1 MTKNTQVVVTGAS
14 GFVAK
19 NIRKFLS
26 QNNFN
31 LISISRKN
39 FTKLKNET
47 KIVSVNYDE
56 EDILPTIKNSHGLI
70 HLVGIGKQ
78 SIKNDFNS
86 INLGFTK
93 KIINLC
99 KKGNI
104 KKIIFNSGLGVSKNT
119 SLGYFISKYHA
130 EQEIIKSGLNYT
142 IFRPSY
148 IVGKDDLLTIYLK
161 KQIKNKEIRIP
172 GSGKYSIQ
180 PIYINDVSK
189 LIKQSLIDDKFRKK
203 ILDLVGSE
211 SITFQEYVKLF
222 SRNKIKIKN
231 VDLEMCYNEAINNP
245 RSEISVDDLN
255 LLIGDFKGDYKKLKN
270 ISKIEFQSI
279 RELLNSG
286 ILFQ

>member
-1 MTKNTQVVVTGAS
+1 
-14 GFVAK
+14 
-19 NIRKFLS
+19 S

-47 KIVSVNYDE
+47 KIVSVTYDE

-104 KKIIFNSGLGVSKNT
+104 KKIIFNSGLGVSKNI

-161 KQIKNKEIRIP
+161 KQIENKEIRIP

-189 LIKQSLIDDKFRKK
+189 IIKQSLIDNKFRKK

>member
-1 MTKNTQVVVTGAS
+1 MSKNTQVVVTGAS

-26 QNNFN
+26 QNNFD

-47 KIVSVNYDE
+47 KIISLNYDE
-56 EDILPTIKNSHGLI
+56 KDILPTIKNSHGLI

-86 INLGFTK
+86 INFGLTK

-104 KKIIFNSGLGVSKNT
+104 EKIIFNSGLGVSKTT

-148 IVGKDDLLTIYLK
+148 IVGKNDLLTIYLK
-161 KQIKNKEIRIP
+161 KQIKNMEIKIP

-189 LIKQSLIDDKFRKK
+189 IIKKSLIDDKFRNKT
-203 ILDLVGSE
+203 LDLVGSE

-231 VDLEMCYNEAINNP
+231 VDLEMCYNDAINNP
-245 RSEISVDDLN
+245 HSAISVDDLN

-270 ISKIEFQSI
+270 ISKIDFQSI
-279 RELLNSG
+279 REILNSG

>member
-1 MTKNTQVVVTGAS
+1 MSKNTQVVVTGAS

-47 KIVSVNYDE
+47 KIISFNYDE
-56 EDILPTIKNSHGLI
+56 KDILPTIKNSYGLI

-180 PIYINDVSK
+180 PVYINDVSK

-222 SRNKIKIKN
+222 SRNKI
-231 VDLEMCYNEAINNP
+231 E
-245 RSEISVDDLN
+245 
-255 LLIGDFKGDYKKLKN
+255 
-270 ISKIEFQSI
+270 
-279 RELLNSG
+279 
-286 ILFQ
+286 

>member
-1 MTKNTQVVVTGAS
+1 MSKNTQVVITGAS

-39 FTKLKNET
+39 FTKFKNET
-47 KIVSVNYDE
+47 KIVSINYDE
-56 EDILPTIKNSHGLI
+56 KDILPTIKNSRGLI

-78 SIKNDFNS
+78 STKNDFNS

-104 KKIIFNSGLGVSKNT
+104 EKIIFNSGLGVSKNT

-189 LIKQSLIDDKFRKK
+189 IIKKSLIDDKFRNK

-211 SITFQEYVKLF
+211 SVTFQEYVKLF
-222 SRNKIKIKN
+222 SRNKTKVKN
-231 VDLEMCYNEAINNP
+231 LDLEMCYYDAINNP
-245 RSEISVDDLN
+245 HSSLSVDDLN

-286 ILFQ
+286 ILLQ

>member
-1 MTKNTQVVVTGAS
+1 MSKNTQVVVTGAS

-19 NIRKFLS
+19 NVRKFLS
-26 QNNFN
+26 QNGFN

-39 FTKLKNET
+39 FTKFKNET
-47 KIVSVNYDE
+47 KIVSLNYAE
-56 EDILPTIKNSHGLI
+56 KDILPKIKNSHGLI

-86 INLGFTK
+86 INLEFTK

-104 KKIIFNSGLGVSKNT
+104 KKIIFNSGLGVSKTT
-119 SLGYFISKYHA
+119 SLGYFISKYYA

-161 KQIKNKEIRIP
+161 KQIKNKEIIIP

-180 PIYINDVSK
+180 PIYIDDVSK
-189 LIKQSLIDDKFRKK
+189 IISKSLTDDKFRKK
-203 ILDLVGSE
+203 NLDLVGSE
-211 SITFQEYVKLF
+211 SFTFQEYVKLF
-222 SRNKIKIKN
+222 SKNKIKIKN
-231 VDLEMCYNEAINNP
+231 VNLEKCYNEAINNP
-245 RSEISVDDLN
+245 NSEIHVDDLN

-270 ISKIEFQSI
+270 ISKIDFQSV

-286 ILFQ
+286 ILF

>member
-1 MTKNTQVVVTGAS
+1 MSKNTQVVVTGAS

-26 QNNFN
+26 QNNFD

-39 FTKLKNET
+39 FTTLKNEI
-47 KIVSVNYDE
+47 KIVSPNYDE
-56 EDILPTIKNSHGLI
+56 RDILPTIKNSHGLI

-99 KKGNI
+99 KKGKI
-104 KKIIFNSGLGVSKNT
+104 EKIIFNSGLGVSKTT

-148 IVGKDDLLTIYLK
+148 IVGKNDLLTIYLK
-161 KQIKNKEIRIP
+161 KQIMKNKIRIP
-172 GSGKYSIQ
+172 GSGNYSIQ

-189 LIKQSLIDDKFRKK
+189 IITKSLFDNKFKKK

-222 SRNKIKIKN
+222 SRGKIKIKK
-231 VDLEMCYNEAINNP
+231 VDLEVCYNEAINNP
-245 RSEISVDDLN
+245 HSAISVDDLN
-255 LLIGDFKGDYKKLKN
+255 LLVGDFKGDYKKLKN
-270 ISKIEFQSI
+270 ISEIKFQSI